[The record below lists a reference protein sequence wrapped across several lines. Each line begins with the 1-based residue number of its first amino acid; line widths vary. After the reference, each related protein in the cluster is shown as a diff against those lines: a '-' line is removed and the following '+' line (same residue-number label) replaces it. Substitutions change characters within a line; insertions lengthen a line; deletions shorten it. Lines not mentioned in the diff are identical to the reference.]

1 MAVAVL
7 QRRLQAV
14 AGARGGLGVLALGD
28 GLDLLVGEVL
38 ETMARR
44 RLASHI
50 RSGSEERG
58 KERLTVY
65 AVRCAMPPTERTE
78 RRFGTMPSQH
88 CCTASSETSIVPV
101 RDVLPRE
108 ERARL
113 FREHCCFRSSAITL
127 SSAPA
132 QRRAPGLAHDAGRL
146 CAALWP
152 TLIRTKERT
161 AVAAVA
167 VHWTLQTL
175 FEPPPGS
182 LTEAAAFNAGNIFV
196 IFVTGTRAARLRP

>member
-1 MAVAVL
+1 MALAVL

-28 GLDLLVGEVL
+28 GLDLLVREVL
-38 ETMARR
+38 KRKR

-50 RSGSEERG
+50 RSRSGSEERG

-78 RRFGTMPSQH
+78 RRFGTIPSQH

-132 QRRAPGLAHDAGRL
+132 QHLPAPSHTMLAACVL
-146 CAALWP
+146 LLALWS
-152 TLIRTKERT
+152 TLRRT

-167 VHWTLQTL
+167 GTLQTM
-175 FEPPPGS
+175 FGPPRQAY
-182 LTEAAAFNAGNIFV
+182 E
-196 IFVTGTRAARLRP
+196 

>member
-1 MAVAVL
+1 MALAVL

-28 GLDLLVGEVL
+28 GLDLLVREVL
-38 ETMARR
+38 KRKR

-50 RSGSEERG
+50 RSRSGSEERDA
-58 KERLTVY
+58 ERSRRLTVY

-132 QRRAPGLAHDAGRL
+132 QHQRAAGSHTML
-146 CAALWP
+146 PACVLLLALWHSGQ
-152 TLIRTKERT
+152 R
-161 AVAAVA
+161 
-167 VHWTLQTL
+167 
-175 FEPPPGS
+175 
-182 LTEAAAFNAGNIFV
+182 
-196 IFVTGTRAARLRP
+196 